1 MSAPTV
7 SFVRNMAALFFDRQI
22 LSLGRKSIAFRLVT
36 AIALL
41 AMPMGVLLT
50 AAPARSQSA
59 TGSIW
64 KMFNAETGG
73 FSLLLPGEPIESQ
86 SDGVTSYSVT
96 RAKESV
102 TYTVSYIDFPVNP
115 TKEPNGLTEAFTG
128 IKDGIVEEG
137 GKVQQEQAIVLKGGF
152 PGKELRVAMPDGALT
167 RVRSYIVGKRL
178 YLVMVSTNNEKA
190 LKQSL
195 QGFLDSFRVKPE
207 QVPEALPEKAPLPK
221 DFKPQPAVSPSPIVS
236 PAPTVSPSP
245 AASPAPTVSPKTE
258 IPTKASDN

>member
-1 MSAPTV
+1 
-7 SFVRNMAALFFDRQI
+7 MAVLFFNRQI
-22 LSLGRKSIAFRLVT
+22 LSWGSQLCALKLLT

-41 AMPMGVLLT
+41 AAPTGILLS
-50 AAPARSQSA
+50 AAPAQSQQA

-64 KMFNAETGG
+64 KVFNAEAGG
-73 FSLLLPGEPIESQ
+73 FSLLMPGEPTASQ

-102 TYTVSYIDFPVNP
+102 TYTVSHIDFPVNP
-115 TKEPNGLTEAFTG
+115 TKEPNGLAEAFTG
-128 IKDGIVEEG
+128 IKEGIVEEG
-137 GKVQQEQAIVLKGGF
+137 GKVQQEQPIVLKGGF
-152 PGKELRVAMPDGALT
+152 PGKELRVVMPDGALT

-207 QVPEALPEKAPLPK
+207 QVPEAMPEKAPLPK
-221 DFKPQPAVSPSPIVS
+221 DFKPSPTPAVTPVPD
-236 PAPTVSPSP
+236 
-245 AASPAPTVSPKTE
+245 VSPKTA
-258 IPTKASDN
+258 IPIKSGDN

>member
-1 MSAPTV
+1 
-7 SFVRNMAALFFDRQI
+7 MAVLFFDRQI
-22 LSLGRKSIAFRLVT
+22 LSLGGKSFAFKLLT

-41 AMPMGVLLT
+41 AVPMGGLMP
-50 AAPARSQSA
+50 AAPAQAQAA

-64 KMFNAETGG
+64 KVFNAEAGG
-73 FSLLLPGEPIESQ
+73 FSLLMPGEPIESQ

-115 TKEPNGLTEAFTG
+115 TKEPNGLAEAFTG
-128 IKDGIVEEG
+128 IKDGIIEEG
-137 GKVQQEQAIVLKGGF
+137 GKVQKEEAIVLKGGF

-178 YLVMVSTNNEKA
+178 YLVMASTNNEKA

-195 QGFLDSFRVKPE
+195 QGFLDSFRVKAE
-207 QVPEALPEKAPLPK
+207 QVPEAMPEKAPLPK
-221 DFKPQPAVSPSPIVS
+221 DFKPKPAASPSPS
-236 PAPTVSPSP
+236 VSPSP
-245 AASPAPTVSPKTE
+245 AASPTSNVSPKTE
-258 IPTKASDN
+258 VPAKSGDN